1 VKSLLAAGAKINLK
15 DNRGKTALDI
25 ARDGKHDETARVL
38 IDAADR
44 P

>member
-1 VKSLLAAGAKINLK
+1 VRLLLASGARADRR

-25 ARDGKHDETARVL
+25 AREQHQDETAAVL
-38 IDAADR
+38 QAVVK